1 MVLAS
6 PGRRETT
13 VDREIDAGVRRRATI
28 RRWLMGVL
36 AVATAWLLLSWG
48 FGLIRPSVKRSQ
60 VVTATVDT
68 GPVDSSLS
76 ASGTVVPEVEQ
87 VLSSPVDARVLKV
100 LRRAGTTVKAGE
112 PILSLDT
119 SAAVLA
125 VERLD
130 QDIALKSNQQGRSK
144 LALENTLAELDSRV
158 AIKTLQLE
166 TATLQFARNRQLAK
180 EGLISDELLRESG
193 VAEKQAGIELRQL
206 ESARANARAAT
217 SAELEG
223 LALELAKLAKER
235 AEARRVLNLATAS
248 ADRPGVVTWTL
259 TEEGSTV
266 ARGAVLAR
274 IADLSSYRVDA
285 SVSDAHVSRLS
296 PGMPVLVRVDDTTLE
311 GRVADVLP
319 TVQNGVVT
327 VRVALV
333 QPSHALLRPNLRVEV
348 FIVTGRRERAL
359 RIRKGSSTSGE
370 GVQQVF
376 VVRGDRAERV
386 RVRFG
391 LASFDFVEVVE
402 GLAAGDEVIVSDM
415 ADYVHLSSIR
425 MR

>member
-1 MVLAS
+1 
-6 PGRRETT
+6 

-28 RRWLMGVL
+28 QRWLMGL
-36 AVATAWLLLSWG
+36 AAVTVAWLLLSWA

-60 VVTATVDT
+60 VVTATVDM

-100 LRRAGTTVKAGE
+100 LRRAGSTVKAGE
-112 PILSLDT
+112 PVLSLDT
-119 SAAVLA
+119 STAVLA
-125 VERLD
+125 VEQFD

-144 LALENTLAELDSRV
+144 LALENTLADLDSQV
-158 AIKTLQLE
+158 AIKQLQLE
-166 TATLQFARNRQLAK
+166 SAILQHTRNRQLAT
-180 EGLISDELLRESG
+180 EGLLSDELLRQSE
-193 VAEKQAGIELRQL
+193 VAEKQARIELGQL
-206 ESARANARAAT
+206 EAARKNARAST

-223 LALELAKLAKER
+223 LSLELAKLEKER
-235 AEARRVLNLATAS
+235 AEARRVLTLATAS

-266 ARGAVLAR
+266 PRGAVLAR

-296 PGMPVLVRVDDTTLE
+296 QGQPVLVRIDNTTLE

-327 VRVALV
+327 VRVALD

-348 FIVTGRRERAL
+348 FIVTGRRANAL

-391 LASFDFVEVVE
+391 LASFDFVEVME
-402 GLAAGDEVIVSDM
+402 GLVAGDEVIVSDM
-415 ADYVHLSSIR
+415 ADYVHLTSIR
-425 MR
+425 LR